1 MATKRIINVFDLGP
15 GDGGKGGVVHKYST
29 EYDAHI
35 ILKVG
40 GAQGSHGVTTDDRSF
55 AFSQWGCG
63 TFENIPTHIT
73 SRFVMSPD
81 ALVAEAQALQ
91 EAGVS
96 DPWDLLTID
105 GGAICSTPYHGFASR
120 ARELLRGNDPRGTIG
135 SGVGQA
141 YRRFSSHPLLTF
153 RAHELS
159 YGDKDKIAAKMKAVR
174 DNELELLRNFFV
186 DTVLKNDR
194 EEFDKEMAMF
204 FDDYFLDYVIEE
216 YDALSNILPVVNEYT
231 HLNGLLH
238 TPGTAIIENSHGVL
252 TDNVVGFNPHT
263 SALRTLPQF
272 NKQYLDYHKFNGEFI
287 NIGVH
292 RAYSIRHGAG
302 PLPTHDPSM
311 NERLLPGS
319 NKDENRYQGKVRVG
333 PLDFVLLR
341 YALAQSCKVDAL
353 AITWFDQV
361 GLNGSWDV
369 CDFYRNCDC
378 NVFESHNIIKPIPF
392 GLADTTSNLRM
403 TKALFNVMPTIETI
417 QLPQSLTEQSELCC
431 KIVQDKL
438 QIPVDLISFGPR
450 DRNKVLR
457 GITNV

>member
-1 MATKRIINVFDLGP
+1 MTTNRIINVFDLGP
-15 GDGGKGGVVHKYST
+15 GDGGKGGVVHKYAT
-29 EYDAHI
+29 EYDAHT

-40 GAQGSHGVTTDDRSF
+40 GAQGSHGVTTDDKSF

-73 SRFVMSPD
+73 SRFVLSPD
-81 ALVAEAQALQ
+81 ALLAEAKALQ
-91 EAGVS
+91 EVGVY

-120 ARELLRGNDPRGTIG
+120 TRELLHGKNPRGTIG

-141 YRRFSSHPLLTF
+141 YRRATSQPSLAF

-159 YGDKDKIAAKMKAVR
+159 HGDKDAIAVKMKAVR
-174 DNELELLRNFFV
+174 DNELELLRGFFV
-186 DTVLKNDR
+186 DNVLAVDR
-194 EEFDKEMAMF
+194 EEFDKEVAMF
-204 FDDYFLDYVIEE
+204 SDDYFLDYVVDTYES
-216 YDALSNILPVVNEYT
+216 LSHILPVTNEYT
-231 HLNGLLH
+231 HLNGLLRI
-238 TPGTAIIENSHGVL
+238 PGTAIIENSHGVL
-252 TDNVVGFNPHT
+252 TDSVVGFNPHT

-272 NKQYLDYHKFNGEFI
+272 NLEYFDYHKFSGEFI
-287 NIGVH
+287 NVGVH

-341 YALAQSCKVDAL
+341 YALDQCCKVDAL

-361 GLNGSWDV
+361 GLNGSWDI
-369 CDFYRNCDC
+369 CDSYRNWDHR
-378 NVFESHNIIKPIPF
+378 VFESHNTINPILGGF
-392 GLADTTSNLRM
+392 SDTTYNFRIAE
-403 TKALFNVMPTIETI
+403 ALVNVMPTIETI
-417 QLPQSLTEQSELCC
+417 SLPESLTEQSELCC

-438 QIPVDLISFGPR
+438 NVPVDLVSFGPR